1 MANTN
6 FEKAHAAHS
15 ALQEFFVRHAK
26 GRLERGALDDL
37 HALCD
42 QAVRA
47 VSDAQCHAA
56 IRKIETYSVML
67 SSAETPRAADFVRLR
82 VQNAL
87 ASFRSTL
94 RAKERREDRA
104 VASQLS

>member
-1 MANTN
+1 MAITD

-15 ALQEFFVRHAK
+15 ALQQFFAK
-26 GRLERGALDDL
+26 HPKGPLERSALDDL
-37 HALCD
+37 HALCNE
-42 QAVRA
+42 AVRA

-56 IRKIETYSVML
+56 IRKIETYSAIL
-67 SSAETPRAADFVRLR
+67 SSAESPRGADFVRLR

-94 RAKERREDRA
+94 RAKERSDKA
-104 VASQLS
+104 VVA